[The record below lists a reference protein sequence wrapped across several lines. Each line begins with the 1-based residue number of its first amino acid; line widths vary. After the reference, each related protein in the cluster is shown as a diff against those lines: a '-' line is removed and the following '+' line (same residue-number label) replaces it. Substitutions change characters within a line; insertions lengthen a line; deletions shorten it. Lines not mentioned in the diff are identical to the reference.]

1 MYTLEYNMDLWV
13 WFSFV
18 LISAANIVTPG
29 PAILNTVRR
38 AAQLGMGRVF
48 PTILGNTLGLA
59 IAGSFC
65 AGGVASFVL
74 TSEILWSV
82 FRWLGVGYLVW
93 LGLKF
98 VFKREEIDLS
108 GDVRSSVSGMTLF
121 WEAFLLAVT
130 NPKAILFF
138 VALFPQVMR
147 SESALLPQAAIL
159 VVTFCGISVLSLCS
173 YSALASLL
181 RARFFT
187 QARYRR
193 FRVVSGFVLFGF
205 AGKIAGEVR

>member
-1 MYTLEYNMDLWV
+1 MDLWV

-59 IAGSFC
+59 VAGSFC

-108 GDVRSSVSGMTLF
+108 GDVRSSVSGITLF

-147 SESALLPQAAIL
+147 SESALLPQALIL
-159 VVTFCGISVLSLCS
+159 VATFCGISVLSLCS

-181 RARFFT
+181 RARFIT

>member
-1 MYTLEYNMDLWV
+1 M
-13 WFSFV
+13 

-59 IAGSFC
+59 IAGAFC
-65 AGGVASFVL
+65 AGGVVSFVL
-74 TSEILWSV
+74 TSEVLWSL

-108 GDVRSSVSGMTLF
+108 GDVSVSVSGLTLF

-138 VALFPQVMR
+138 
-147 SESALLPQAAIL
+147 
-159 VVTFCGISVLSLCS
+159 CCSVPAS
-173 YSALASLL
+173 YEL
-181 RARFFT
+181 
-187 QARYRR
+187 
-193 FRVVSGFVLFGF
+193 
-205 AGKIAGEVR
+205 

>member
-1 MYTLEYNMDLWV
+1 MDFWV
-13 WFSFV
+13 WVSFV

-29 PAILNTVRR
+29 PAILNTLRR
-38 AAQLGMGRVF
+38 AAQLGMGRVL

-59 IAGSFC
+59 IAGAFC
-65 AGGVASFVL
+65 AGGVVSFVL

-82 FRWLGVGYLVW
+82 FRWMGVGYLVW

-108 GDVRSSVSGMTLF
+108 GDVSVSVSGLTLF

-138 VALFPQVMR
+138 VALFPQVMS
-147 SESALLPQAAIL
+147 SELALLPQASIL
-159 VVTFCGISVLSLCS
+159 VATFCGISVLSLS
-173 YSALASLL
+173 GYSALASLL
-181 RARFFT
+181 RARFIT

-193 FRVVSGFVLFGF
+193 FRVLSGFVLFGF
-205 AGKIAGEVR
+205 AGKIASEVR